1 MNRRKFLQHV
11 AALPALPVISPLL
24 HALAPKAPTPSVPA
38 APTPTVPKAPSPFR
52 RVRPADPGWPSSEA
66 WEKLKQRVGGRLIPV
81 APPLAPCVDA
91 PGSAACN
98 ARIEEL
104 QNPYFISEQPGGT
117 QLSGWLDAWTAAPS
131 VYAVVAKNAA
141 DVAAAVNFARD
152 HRLRLVVKGT
162 GHSYLGTSNAP
173 DSLLVWTHAM
183 NAITLHDAFVP
194 RGCSAAAR
202 PAVTVEPGVRWLEAY
217 DAVTTKGGRYVQG
230 GGCCTVGVG
239 GLVQGGGFG
248 SFSKSFGLAAA
259 GLLEAEV
266 VTADG
271 KIVIANACTNPDLF
285 WALKGG
291 GGGTFGVVTRLTL
304 ATHELPE
311 FAGGA
316 EGKIHAKS
324 DAAFRRLIAEFLRF
338 YEKNLFNPHWG
349 EQAHFGKDNVLTI
362 QMVFIGLTDD
372 EAEATWKPFKDFI
385 AASPNDFTY
394 TDTLGVG
401 TMPARHW
408 WDAAWSKEHGRDAF
422 VSDPRPGAPAGNV
435 WWKGNTGECNAFLY
449 GYESLWMPAALLKD
463 PGRLADALFDASRH
477 FEVQFHFNKGL
488 AGAPAERLAAAR
500 DTAMNPAVTE
510 AFTLAL
516 IATGA
521 PNSNPGVKGREPDLT
536 EGKRE
541 AAAIT
546 AAADRLRGLAPDSG
560 SYFNE
565 TNYFERSFQKS
576 FWGPNY
582 PRLAQIKKKYDPEG
596 LFFVHNGVGSEEWSR
611 DGFERISAF

>member
-1 MNRRKFLQHV
+1 MNRRKFLKRA
-11 AALPALPVISPLL
+11 AALPAWSALSPLL
-24 HALAPKAPTPSVPA
+24 SRIFPKTAPAPA
-38 APTPTVPKAPSPFR
+38 APFR
-52 RVRPADPGWPSSEA
+52 RVRPGDPGWPSAAE
-66 WEKLKQRVGGRLIPV
+66 WKTLEQKVGGRLLP
-81 APPLAPCVDA
+81 APSPLAPCLDA
-91 PGSAACN
+91 PGSAAC
-98 ARIEEL
+98 ASRLQEM
-104 QNPYFISEQPGGT
+104 QNPYFLSEQPGGT

-131 VYAVVAKNAA
+131 VYAVAAQNAG
-141 DVAAAVNFARD
+141 DVAAAVDFARA

-173 DSLLVWTHAM
+173 DSLLVWTHGM
-183 NAITLHDAFVP
+183 KGITLHDAFVP
-194 RGCSAAAR
+194 KGCGVA
-202 PAVTVEPGVRWLEAY
+202 PQHAVTVEPGVQWIEAY
-217 DAVTTKGGRYVQG
+217 DAVTTKAGRYVQG

-239 GLVQGGGFG
+239 GLIQGGGFG

-271 KIVIANACTNPDLF
+271 QIRIANACTNPDLF

-291 GGGTFGVVTRLTL
+291 GGGTFGVVTRMTL

-324 DAAFRRLIAEFLRF
+324 DAAYRRLIAEFLRF

-349 EQAHFGKDNVLTI
+349 EQAHFGGDNTLSI
-362 QMVFIGLTDD
+362 QMVFLGLTD
-372 EAEATWKPFKDFI
+372 EQAEAVWKPFKAFV
-385 AASPNDFTY
+385 AASPNDFEY
-394 TDTLGVG
+394 TDELGVG
-401 TMPARHW
+401 TMPMRHW
-408 WDAAWSKEHGRDAF
+408 WDAAWSREHHRDAF
-422 VSDPRPGAPAGNV
+422 TADPRPGAPAGNV

-463 PGRLADALFDASRH
+463 PARLSDALFEASRH
-477 FEVQFHFNKGL
+477 FEVEFHFNKGL
-488 AGAPAERLAAAR
+488 AGAPAERIAAAR
-500 DTAMNPAVTE
+500 DTAMNPAVAE

-521 PNSNPGVKGREPDLT
+521 PNSNPGVKGHEPDLT
-536 EGKRE
+536 QGKRE
-541 AAAIT
+541 LAAVT
-546 AAADRLRGLAPDSG
+546 ASADRLRVLAPDSG

-582 PRLAQIKKKYDPEG
+582 PRLQSVKKKYDPDG
-596 LFFVHNGVGSEEWSR
+596 FFFVHNGVGSEDWDK
-611 DGFERISAF
+611 DGFVRVRPA

>member
-1 MNRRKFLQHV
+1 MNRRKFLKRV
-11 AALPALPVISPLL
+11 AALPAWSALSPLFPRL
-24 HALAPKAPTPSVPA
+24 FPKGSAAPAPA
-38 APTPTVPKAPSPFR
+38 APFR
-52 RVRPADPGWPSSEA
+52 RVRPGDPGWPSAAE
-66 WEKLKQRVGGRLIPV
+66 WKTLEQRVGGRLLP
-81 APPLAPCVDA
+81 APSPLAPCLDA
-91 PGSAACN
+91 PESAACA
-98 ARIEEL
+98 ARLGEM
-104 QNPYFISEQPGGT
+104 QNPYFLSEQPGGT
-117 QLSGWLDAWTAAPS
+117 QLSGWLDAWTPAPS
-131 VYAVVAKNAA
+131 VYAVAA
-141 DVAAAVNFARD
+141 RSAGDVAAAVDFARE
-152 HRLRLVVKGT
+152 HRLRLVIKGA

-173 DSLLVWTHAM
+173 DSLLVWTHGM
-183 NAITLHDAFVP
+183 KRITLHDAFVP
-194 RGCSAAAR
+194 KGCNAAAR
-202 PAVTVEPGVRWLEAY
+202 HAVTVEPGVKWIEAY
-217 DAVTTKGGRYVQG
+217 DAVTTKAGRYVQG

-248 SFSKSFGLAAA
+248 SFSKNFGLAAA

-271 KIVIANACTNPDLF
+271 RTVLANACTNPDLF

-291 GGGTFGVVTRLTL
+291 GGGTFGVVTRMTL

-324 DAAFRRLIAEFLRF
+324 DAAYRRLIAEFLRF

-362 QMVFIGLTDD
+362 QMVFLGLTD
-372 EAEATWKPFKDFI
+372 EQAEAVWKPFKAFI
-385 AASPNDFTY
+385 AASPNDFEY
-394 TDTLGVG
+394 ADALGVG

-408 WDAAWSKEHGRDAF
+408 WDPVWSKEHGRDAF
-422 VSDPRPGAPAGNV
+422 TSDPRPGAPAGNV

-449 GYESLWMPAALLKD
+449 GYESLWMPAALLRD
-463 PGRLADALFDASRH
+463 PARLADALFEASQR

-488 AGAPAERLAAAR
+488 AGAPAERLAEAR
-500 DTAMNPAVTE
+500 DTAMNPAVTG

-521 PNSNPGVKGREPDLT
+521 PNSNPGVKGREPDLA
-536 EGKRE
+536 EGRKE
-541 AAAIT
+541 SAEIT
-546 AAADRLRGLAPDSG
+546 AAADRLRVLAPDSG

-582 PRLAQIKKKYDPEG
+582 PRLQSVKKKYDPDG
-596 LFFVHNGVGSEEWSR
+596 LFFVHHGVGSEDWDK
-611 DGFERISAF
+611 DGFVRRT

>member
-1 MNRRKFLQHV
+1 MNRRKFLKRM
-11 AALPALPVISPLL
+11 AALPALPVLPALSPLL
-24 HALAPKAPTPSVPA
+24 HELFPKVSSAAVP
-38 APTPTVPKAPSPFR
+38 PFR
-52 RVRPADPGWPSSEA
+52 RVRPADPDWPSA
-66 WEKLKQRVGGRLIPV
+66 AQWDALGKRVGGRLIPV
-81 APPLAPCVDA
+81 ASPLAPCLDA
-91 PGSAACN
+91 PEGAACA
-98 ARIEEL
+98 ARRKEL
-104 QNPYFISEQPGGT
+104 QNPYFLSEQPGGT
-117 QLSGWLDAWTAAPS
+117 QLSGWLDAWTPAPS
-131 VYAVVAKNAA
+131 VYAVAARNAQ
-141 DVAAAVNFARD
+141 DVAAAVDFARE

-183 NAITLHDAFVP
+183 NAIAVQDAFVP
-194 RGCSAAAR
+194 KGCGVAAR
-202 PAVTVEPGVRWLEAY
+202 PAVTVEAGVRWIEAY
-217 DAVTTKGGRYVQG
+217 DAVTTKAGRYVQG

-248 SFSKSFGLAAA
+248 SFSKNYGLAAA

-271 KIVIANACTNPDLF
+271 QVRLANACTNPDLF

-291 GGGTFGVVTRLTL
+291 GGGTFGVVTRMTL

-316 EGKIHAKS
+316 EGKIRAKS
-324 DAAFRRLIAEFLRF
+324 DAAFRRLIVEFLRF
-338 YEKNLFNPHWG
+338 YEKSLFNPHWG
-349 EQAHFGKDNVLTI
+349 EQAHFGTDNTLSI
-362 QMVFIGLTDD
+362 QMVFLGLTDD
-372 EAEATWKPFKDFI
+372 EAVAVWKPFKDFV
-385 AASPNDFTY
+385 AASPNDFEY
-394 TDTLGVG
+394 ADRLGVG
-401 TMPARHW
+401 TMPTRHW
-408 WDAAWSKEHGRDAF
+408 WDAEWRKQHTPDVF

-500 DTAMNPAVTE
+500 DTAMNPAATE

-516 IATGA
+516 IATGL
-521 PNSNPGVKGREPDLT
+521 PNSNPGVKGHEPDLVK
-536 EGKRE
+536 GKAE
-541 AAAIT
+541 AAAVT
-546 AAADRLRGLAPDSG
+546 AAADRLRALAPDSG

-582 PRLAQIKKKYDPEG
+582 PRLQSVKKKYDPDG
-596 LFFVHNGVGSEEWSR
+596 LFFVHNGVGSEEWDK
-611 DGFERISAF
+611 DGFVRVGPA